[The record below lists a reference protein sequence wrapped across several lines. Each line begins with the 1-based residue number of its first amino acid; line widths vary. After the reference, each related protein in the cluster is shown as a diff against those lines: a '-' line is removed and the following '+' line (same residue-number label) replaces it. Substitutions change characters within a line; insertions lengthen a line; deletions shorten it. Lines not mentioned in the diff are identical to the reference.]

1 MHTTNLRKVDG
12 SVMLEIPPALLDAL
26 DLQVGTKVG
35 IRIEDGR
42 IVVHKNVRPK
52 YTLDE
57 LLAQCDEE
65 LPIDDEDRLWL
76 DGDPVGKELL

>member
-1 MHTTNLRKVDG
+1 MHTKNLRKVDG

-35 IRIEDGR
+35 IGIEDGR